1 MPFGISVAI
10 PFRKLFGRVVE
21 VVLEAIFGEYF
32 YEFTPKPINIV
43 TANPTF
49 SPTALKF
56 NGTNYVNATG
66 DLSNLLS
73 YSEGSISVWIKPVD
87 ATSSLQVILSFMM
100 NSSNRIEFAIEATG
114 EIRMFA
120 SNAAGS
126 QRFFYRSPG
135 SLILNN
141 TWTHIGITQDE
152 DIEMYINGVH
162 VAKTAVS
169 STNQQNYWWNDAPA
183 TSKVYIGGRDIGS
196 GATSFFTG
204 EMDELALFNRELSSE
219 EMAGLYSL
227 GLGEAA
233 VDAFRYYKL
242 NGTAGDMFAVDE
254 GSDKAH
260 GNLISFTTSPWKPQA
275 IINEPDNAVTFDGTQ
290 YVTIDDIATT
300 NDITVSF
307 WARLNVDDDGTTNGY
322 FLSGTTDG
330 TTGTFIGLAMS
341 QGFAGT
347 GGYGKIFIYDGSI
360 SQLHTVP
367 NPKEWFNVVMLL
379 NGSTPTL
386 TLYVNG
392 VNVYSGA
399 IGRDSVFNLIGASNL
414 GGYSNFLK
422 GNINSLSI
430 KFNHT
435 LTTDDAYQL
444 YNNGYGKS
452 PELVLGALD
461 RHYKANEELL
471 SPILIDSGSDGLD
484 GTLVGYD
491 TPYVYEPPFNISKGL
506 DFTQGSDIVTFAD
519 IILTTTWNIS
529 LWFKP
534 ASAYGMIISDNSSAV
549 NYIQIQNATS
559 IRLRTGGDNA
569 FAVPTITLNEWHHL
583 HVSVDSGTSRVF
595 FDGVESTTGAQTGEA
610 SISFNALGTFSGG
623 GFYVNSVLA
632 QIAIEVGVAGSLAR
646 AQAIYNNGKG
656 IADISTVL
664 TTANRIY
671 NCDEANLST
680 TLVDSGTDLENGTLV
695 GFPTSGLIRPVPL
708 VAEENIGLHSTGVS
722 EYVDYPILSVATC
735 TISVWARANTNTNY
749 IVSSTGATTSYIS
762 LAASTNLIYV
772 RRGSN
777 NYTTST
783 PLNLGEYYHIMVV
796 LTATNIV
803 IYLNGVLLESIV
815 ASGSFTIERGFR
827 LWNTSNYY
835 EGDTKSLLIKNAH
848 EATAQNAAD
857 IYDLGLSG
865 DASTIIASPT
875 RHYALD
881 TENGLVATDTGTDL
895 ADGTLTG
902 FTLGEVRKPQPTISK
917 DGNALTFNGST
928 QYVDTYAAIPTVNP
942 MTTGSVIAWV
952 KLVLNASGQPAAL
965 TQIYCISDLS
975 GNPRIEL
982 AIDTNGYVRG
992 YCNVSTQSW
1001 MLRGTTAPLVNN
1013 TWHHIAMVHDGSAAG
1028 AILYVDGVVIPQG
1041 FVGAEIDKADWM
1053 SSLTGVDSSKIGART
1068 TGGNTNSFLDGEIAE
1083 LIITSEAVSSGN
1095 LVSLYNEGYGVVATT
1110 VLTDPEIYY
1119 TFNDATDSATL
1130 EDFGTAL
1137 KHGEL
1142 FGFTLP
1148 EMWTDNSQPTST
1160 PAIVGAVGDT
1170 TITTNYLASTGATTT
1185 NYFSSD
1191 LVSPS
1196 SSTNVGKY
1204 VVRFFLVVAIPQEGT
1219 GNTLLSDKTATQYH
1233 RIFLGNATGNTESI
1247 TLKGS
1252 GTQVFSFAAGTI
1264 PIGDNVIVIE
1274 WTGASY
1280 TCSLNG
1286 GTPVA
1291 AVMTG
1296 TAAIDVI
1303 GTSESFYIMRRSAGS
1318 ASLQEYGYVKSIDIY
1333 DDSDVLFFSFLNTYG
1348 SNGSSYAY
1356 GSNTF
1361 TRTVGDYTY
1370 EIINNNI
1377 NKLRVED
1384 TGTGGYDYH
1393 MAQKTGVAAE
1403 FDGSSSYITCSDID
1417 AFSIIPNSFIYAV
1430 VTIDSLANDQIFA
1443 WGLASGGL
1451 AYGATTSIGGTS
1463 SKFGFHI
1470 LDGTWKAAVAD
1481 DVTPVLG
1488 ETYFLLGYHTGTE
1501 IKIYVNGVEEGSL
1514 ATTAAPVAVGS
1525 KVSYHLT
1532 YIPTCRISDV
1542 LKVNSDVTPLQI
1554 LQIMN
1559 KPEFT
1564 KDDLVTWGI
1573 DFPSIK
1579 AWYPLTE
1586 GTGTTV
1592 YDHSDNANDGTFTN
1606 PAWVDGQDSIRQLGL
1621 MNVNKYPYFDGVDD
1635 YATVSGSSS
1644 LDFGLND
1651 ISFVWRGF
1659 SYEDGTNQKTI
1670 FDRSNGAGER
1680 ISLYYYAHATR
1691 ALTFRLESNV
1701 KVGYI
1706 ATTVD
1711 IPEDGNLH
1719 TVIGT
1724 VDRDSVTGIK
1734 LYLDGVEK
1742 TTDSGLESAL
1752 DTTAFT
1758 SDPLDIG
1765 DASEMWLFERDSN
1778 HGSGGAHANGT
1789 LKDLAFY
1796 DRLLTGGEI
1805 SAITTSSTLPD
1816 TPTFHLDMT
1825 KIVGNA
1831 GVAEIG
1837 GNTVTIFNGNKGS
1850 LIYPEKTNGLDVFG
1864 IDTNHKNEITDGGEA
1879 IMNLVGTGGATF
1891 ETNAAIVYTGI
1902 KFIQFMINCK
1912 DQDNISYVLSDD
1924 TGVIVSVV
1932 SNTITSYLGTDSIYV
1947 NDVETAIVLPDW
1959 KDGTGALYMQLVTIE
1974 FTTAQTF
1981 TEVHIGM
1988 DGHRADNSSEFLID
2002 KLSFIKE

>member
-21 VVLEAIFGEYF
+21 VVLEVIFGEYF

-49 SPTALKF
+49 SPTALEF
-56 NGTNYVNATG
+56 NGVDEYVEIPELTFTT
-66 DLSNLLS
+66 
-73 YSEGSISVWIKPVD
+73 GSISMWFNTKVAADYTFLLSDDNVGGSSYIAPNAGSNVLAIRIGNEQNYPASPVTINTNQWHHIVLVFTPTEVNGYVDGQPLAANPISHSSVPNFKRMGILWSGTKYSNTEVDEFVAWGAALNGDD
-87 ATSSLQVILSFMM
+87 ATAL
-100 NSSNRIEFAIEATG
+100 
-114 EIRMFA
+114 
-120 SNAAGS
+120 
-126 QRFFYRSPG
+126 Y
-135 SLILNN
+135 
-141 TWTHIGITQDE
+141 
-152 DIEMYINGVH
+152 NG
-162 VAKTAVS
+162 
-169 STNQQNYWWNDAPA
+169 
-183 TSKVYIGGRDIGS
+183 
-196 GATSFFTG
+196 
-204 EMDELALFNRELSSE
+204 
-219 EMAGLYSL
+219 
-227 GLGEAA
+227 GLGKIPSVA
-233 VDAFRYYKL
+233 VPLETPNRYYRF

-254 GSDKAH
+254 GSDLAH
-260 GNLISFTTSPWKPQA
+260 GALISFTTSPWKPQA
-275 IINEPDNAVTFDGTQ
+275 IINEPDNALTFNGTDQ
-290 YVTIDDIATT
+290 YVDIPEITIATDYT
-300 NDITVSF
+300 IALWFKT
-307 WARLNVDDDGTTNGY
+307 GTTFTDA
-322 FLSGTTDG
+322 FLTNSAAATWVLRLYSSTS
-330 TTGTFIGLAMS
+330 IG
-341 QGFAGT
+341 
-347 GGYGKIFIYDGSI
+347 IYDGANK
-360 SQLHTVP
+360 QFVVPTMTV
-367 NPKEWFNVVMLL
+367 NTLYCLVVSTVSGNATVYL
-379 NGSTPTL
+379 NGAKSVTTA
-386 TLYVNG
+386 TAINSGVVNW
-392 VNVYSGA
+392 
-399 IGRDSVFNLIGASNL
+399 IGRNWSGGSSLYFSGQLNELAFKADSSA
-414 GGYSNFLK
+414 
-422 GNINSLSI
+422 
-430 KFNHT
+430 T
-435 LTTDDAYQL
+435 ADDAYQL

-461 RHYKANEELL
+461 RHYKANELLL
-471 SPILIDSGSDGLD
+471 SPILIDSGTDGLD
-484 GTLVGYD
+484 GTLVIYD

-506 DFTQGSDIVTFAD
+506 DFTQGNDIVTFAD

-534 ASAYGMIISDNSSAV
+534 ASTYGMIISDNSSAV
-549 NYIQIQNATS
+549 NYIQIQSNNL
-559 IRLRTGGDNA
+559 IRLRTGLDHS
-569 FAVPTITLNEWHHL
+569 FSVPTIATGVWHHL

-595 FDGVESTTGAQTGEA
+595 LDGVESTTGAQTGEA

-646 AQAIYNNGKG
+646 AQSIYNNGKG

-735 TISVWARANTNTNY
+735 TISVWARANTDTNY

-762 LAASTNLIYV
+762 LAASTDLIYV
-772 RRGSN
+772 RRGSI

-835 EGDTKSLLIKNAH
+835 EGDTKSLLIKDAH

-865 DASTIIASPT
+865 DASTVIASPN

-881 TENGLVATDTGTDL
+881 TEDGLVATDTGTDL
-895 ADGTLTG
+895 ADGTLNG
-902 FTLGEVRKPQPTISK
+902 FTLGEVRKPLPTIFK
-917 DGNALTFNGST
+917 DGNVLEFDGST
-928 QYVDTYAAIPTVNP
+928 QYVDNYAAIPTVNP

-975 GNPRIEL
+975 GAPRIEL
-982 AIDTNGYVRG
+982 AIDTSGYVRG

-1001 MLRGTTAPLVNN
+1001 MLRGTTAPLVND
-1013 TWHHIAMVHDGSAAG
+1013 TWHQIAMVHDGGIAG
-1028 AILYVDGVVIPQG
+1028 AILYVDGVVIPQAFTG
-1041 FVGAEIDKADWM
+1041 LVINKSDWM

-1068 TGGNTNSFLDGEIAE
+1068 TGGTTNSFLDGEIAE
-1083 LIITSEAVSSGN
+1083 LIITSEAVSIGD

-1130 EDFGTAL
+1130 EDVGTAL
-1137 KHGEL
+1137 KHGKL

-1170 TITTNYLASTGATTT
+1170 TVTTNYLASTGASTT
-1185 NYFSSD
+1185 NYIISD
-1191 LVSPS
+1191 AASPS
-1196 SSTNVGKY
+1196 GATNIKKIVINFYLSTEVAVDGVLSCLMSSAST
-1204 VVRFFLVVAIPQEGT
+1204 
-1219 GNTLLSDKTATQYH
+1219 SQYN
-1233 RIFLGNATGNTESI
+1233 RIHLGNATG
-1247 TLKGS
+1247 
-1252 GTQVFSFAAGTI
+1252 AAVDSVGIKTPTGTI
-1264 PIGDNVIVIE
+1264 VANVGAIPAGDNTLVIQYNGTTYE
-1274 WTGASY
+1274 FK
-1280 TCSLNG
+1280 LNSSSF
-1286 GTPVA
+1286 V
-1291 AVMTG
+1291 TG
-1296 TAAIDVI
+1296 TTVAGDNDISTINNGSLLFNARNNGSINL
-1303 GTSESFYIMRRSAGS
+1303 GLSAGS
-1318 ASLQEYGYVKSIDIY
+1318 YTKAVDMY
-1333 DDSDVLFFSFLNTYG
+1333 DDSDVLFFSFFNIYG
-1348 SNGSSYAY
+1348 TDGSSYAY

-1361 TRTVGDYTY
+1361 TRTVGAETY

-1377 NKLRVED
+1377 NKLRIED
-1384 TGTGGYDYH
+1384 TGTGNYDYH
-1393 MAQKTGVAAE
+1393 MNSKTGVAAE
-1403 FDGSSSYITCSDID
+1403 FDGTGYITCSD
-1417 AFSIIPNSFIYAV
+1417 ATTFSIIPNSFVCAT
-1430 VTIDSLANDQIFA
+1430 VTLDSIANNQIFI
-1443 WGLASGGL
+1443 WGLNSGGF
-1451 AYGATTSIGGTS
+1451 AFGGTTGIGGTS
-1463 SKFGFHI
+1463 GKFSLHI

-1501 IKIYVNGVEEGSL
+1501 IKIYVNGVEEGSYDTTIAPA
-1514 ATTAAPVAVGS
+1514 ATS
-1525 KVSYHLT
+1525 SRISYT
-1532 YIPTCRISDV
+1532 GIYIATCRISDV
-1542 LKVNSDVTPLQI
+1542 LKVDSDVTALQI
-1554 LQIMN
+1554 LQIHN
-1559 KPEFT
+1559 NPEFT
-1564 KDDLVTWGI
+1564 KDDLVGWGI
-1573 DFPSIK
+1573 DFPSVK

-1586 GTGTTV
+1586 GTGATA
-1592 YDHSDNANDGTFTN
+1592 YDYSDNANYATFTN

-1670 FDRSNGAGER
+1670 FDRGNGAGER
-1680 ISLYYYAHATR
+1680 FSFYYYAHATR
-1691 ALTFRLESNV
+1691 ALTFRIEAGGSAAF
-1701 KVGYI
+1701 I
-1706 ATTVD
+1706 AATVD
-1711 IPEDGNLH
+1711 IPEDYNIH

-1724 VDRDSVTGIK
+1724 FDRDSVTGVR
-1734 LYLDGVEK
+1734 LYLDGVEIY
-1742 TTDSGLESAL
+1742 TESGLESLL
-1752 DTTAFT
+1752 DTTGST
-1758 SDPLDIG
+1758 SNPLDIG
-1765 DASEMWLFERDSN
+1765 DASEMWLFERDDD
-1778 HGSGGAHANGT
+1778 HGSGGAHADGL

-1796 DRLLTGGEI
+1796 DRLLTAGEI
-1805 SAITTSSTLPD
+1805 STLSNTSTLPD

-1837 GNTVTIFNGNKGS
+1837 GNTVTIFNDNTGS

-1864 IDTNHKNEITDGGEA
+1864 IDTNHKNELTVDGEA
-1879 IMNLVGTGGATF
+1879 VMNLVGTGGATF